1 MGITHRTRLRYR
13 GMMSAVTVEEVASL
27 QREFDWVLNVE
38 VDTVLSQLK
47 AAVKECA
54 GKFPIPVGETNT
66 ERPPQSDK
74 FVLTNS
80 DQLKVIVTLTGDTIS
95 AADINLKLPRPH
107 TKDAYHNTQVREDIP
122 WMLQQV
128 QDSANHLLMSMDS
141 LQTLPQDHK
150 FNSAAEVSHFLSTV
164 MGSLQRARQALVV
177 PKKRTLEDLVN
188 SKNVKSLVPPLPREV
203 AVSFYLQS
211 WKLIFA
217 VYHMVTDKGVSRFD
231 RYQADCV
238 VPWINDVLLLL
249 TVSLQ
254 TAQQLRD
261 KLDIFQQYK
270 QEIRLSRE

>member
-1 MGITHRTRLRYR
+1 LGSSSRMGE
-13 GMMSAVTVEEVASL
+13 VTAEEISSL
-27 QREFDWVLNVE
+27 QREFDWVLDIE
-38 VDTVLSQLK
+38 VATVLGQLK

-54 GKFPIPVGETNT
+54 NKFPIPVGEHNT
-66 ERPPQSDK
+66 DRPHLSDK

-80 DQLKVIVTLTGDTIS
+80 DQVKVVVTLTGDCIN

-107 TKDAYHNTQVREDIP
+107 TKDVYHNTGVRDDLP
-122 WMLQQV
+122 WTLQQV
-128 QDSANHLLMSMDS
+128 QDSANHLQMASDILNNQGDKY
-141 LQTLPQDHK
+141 K
-150 FNSAAEVSHFLSTV
+150 FSSAAEVTNYLGTV
-164 MGSLQRARQALVV
+164 MNSLLRARTALVV

-231 RYQADCV
+231 RFQAECV
-238 VPWINDVLLLL
+238 VPWVNDVLLLL
-249 TVSLQ
+249 TVALQ
-254 TAQQLRD
+254 TSQQLRD

-270 QEIRLSRE
+270 QEIRLTRE